1 MSSSPEMDPLK
12 KTVMLA
18 IFASL
23 AVVLGILESL
33 IPLAVSIPGAKLGF
47 GNIMVLTCLYYF
59 SGRDALSLIMLKT
72 LLTAFI
78 LGSFST
84 FLFSFLGAMLSFVI
98 MLVML
103 RAGKEAFSLMAV
115 SVVGGIAHNIGQLG
129 AAALVLGATKIFYYM
144 PFLLGAGIVTGLFV
158 GLAARQLIRSLSR
171 VPLFEGL
178 EDGFEH

>member
-1 MSSSPEMDPLK
+1 MLSSPDLDPLK

-59 SGRDALSLIMLKT
+59 TGRDALSLIVLKT

-84 FLFSFLGAMLSFVI
+84 FLFSFLGATFSFAV
-98 MLVML
+98 MFVML
-103 RAGKEAFSLMAV
+103 RAGREAFSLIAV
-115 SVVGGIAHNIGQLG
+115 SVAGGIAHNIGQLG
-129 AAALVLGATKIFYYM
+129 GAALVLGSTKIFYYL

-158 GLAARQLIRSLSR
+158 GLAARQLIASLNR

-178 EDGFEH
+178 EGR

>member
-1 MSSSPEMDPLK
+1 MLSSPDLDPLK

-47 GNIMVLTCLYYF
+47 GNIMVLTCLFYF
-59 SGRDALSLIMLKT
+59 TGRDALSLIVLKT

-84 FLFSFLGAMLSFVI
+84 FLFSFLGAAFSFAV
-98 MLVML
+98 MFVML
-103 RAGKEAFSLMAV
+103 RLGRQAFSLIAV
-115 SVVGGIAHNIGQLG
+115 SVAGGIAHNIGQLYG
-129 AAALVLGATKIFYYM
+129 AALVLGTTKIFYYL

-158 GLAARQLIRSLSR
+158 GLAARQLIATLNR

-178 EDGFEH
+178 ERR